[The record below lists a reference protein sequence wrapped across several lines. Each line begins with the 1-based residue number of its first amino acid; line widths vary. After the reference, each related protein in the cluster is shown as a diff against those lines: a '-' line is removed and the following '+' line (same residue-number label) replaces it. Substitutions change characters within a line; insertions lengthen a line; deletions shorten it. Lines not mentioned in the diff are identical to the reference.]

1 MVEVECKVTCHLT
14 PARCRLCQGRWERG
28 RYSLLAG
35 FVEVGETF
43 EMAVGRE
50 VGEEAGVEVD
60 HTSVR

>member
-1 MVEVECKVTCHLT
+1 M
-14 PARCRLCQGRWERG
+14 QGRWERG

-60 HTSVR
+60 LASVR